1 MKLNIKRSKL
11 FNNIGILVLILMISS
26 CSTQKNTFTNRA
38 YHTVTSKFNVN
49 FNAKEALKSGE
60 MELAKKSKDNY
71 TTLLPIYYYPAKEDM
86 ASIFPAM
93 DKSIEKTSKSIYKHS
108 MLIRGKEYVKTMD
121 DAYLIMGKA
130 YFYKQDYVQA
140 QRIFTYITN
149 SYKGSGWNCEDE
161 ALIFGIRAA
170 LRQNYYSRAQAL
182 LNEAQ
187 YAIYEKKSKKLNV
200 LFNAAAAE
208 YHLTAPDGDIL
219 TAIDYI
225 QETIANNPKKDF
237 KTRLYFILGQ
247 LYESLQQLP
256 EAQKN
261 FSKVI
266 KRSPSYDME
275 FSAQMHLANNYDG
288 TPDSKN
294 AILKEMKRM
303 LAEKKN
309 EDFKDQ
315 IYFAISEI
323 YRIDKEKE
331 EQIKNLALSVSNYT
345 NNDYQRTFSAVT
357 LADIYFEDELY
368 VESQS
373 YYDTALLSLPK
384 NYPDYAVIVKKANT
398 LKGLVEN
405 LQTIILQ
412 DSLQKIAKLNES
424 QRSSWVNKMIAK
436 YTENERRA
444 AQEEAERML
453 ALQSTAGMSNINTT
467 SSNGKWYFYNQALVT
482 AGKNEF
488 YTRWGNRKLEDNW
501 RVSNK
506 QQISF
511 EDMALLNDPS
521 LEKDSTEYD
530 EEGNPIKKRETD
542 PKKAEYYTQDLPL
555 TKEAIDSS
563 NLKIANALY
572 NAAIIYMD
580 QLNDIR
586 RSNETFEKLISRFPD
601 NKLALPSYYILYLN
615 YLRTNNPKFETP
627 KNIILT
633 KYPNTDFARLIL
645 DPDYYKKIAEK
656 NQELE
661 IKYETVFQ
669 AYQEKQW
676 NKTIQ
681 LANEAIPMCNDK
693 NLKAKYEYLL
703 AVAIGQTCGEDSLR
717 KKLNYIIKEYPK
729 TQIEEIAATYLSMLT
744 LPTNTSNLSN
754 ETNTPNK
761 ENQGGVLNGPFQYKP
776 NELHYVIVL
785 INVSKHAVLDIKN
798 DINAFNKEFF
808 RLQNFNMN
816 SFYINQNEQMITI
829 ARFQNRESSM
839 EYYNSITRNIKFAP
853 KIEDSSIIIYPISAT
868 NYTTYYNKVD
878 QRSLYK
884 EYFETYYL
892 K

>member
-1 MKLNIKRSKL
+1 M
-11 FNNIGILVLILMISS
+11 LVIILMITS
-26 CSTQKNTFTNRA
+26 CSTQKNTFPNRA

-49 FNAKEALKSGE
+49 FNGKEALKSGE
-60 MELAKKSKDNY
+60 TELAKKNKDNY
-71 TTLLPIYYYPAKEDM
+71 TALLPIYYYPAKEDL
-86 ASIFPAM
+86 ASIFPSM
-93 DKSIEKTSKSIYKHS
+93 DKAIEKASKSIYKHS

-121 DAYLIMGKA
+121 DAYMIMGKA

-140 QRIFTYITN
+140 QRIFSYITN

-161 ALIFGIRAA
+161 ALILGVRAA

-187 YAIYEKKSKKLNV
+187 YAIYDQKSKKLNV
-200 LFNAAAAE
+200 LFSAAAAE
-208 YHLTAPDGDIL
+208 YQLTAPDGDVL

-225 QETIANNPKKDF
+225 QDAIANNPDKEF

-247 LYESLQQLP
+247 LYESLQQFP

-261 FSKVI
+261 FAKVI
-266 KRSPSYDME
+266 KSSPAYDME

-294 AILKEMKRM
+294 TILKEMKRM
-303 LAEKKN
+303 LDEKKN
-309 EDFKDQ
+309 EDYKDQ

-331 EQIKNLALSVSNYT
+331 EQMKNLALSVSHYT
-345 NNDYQRTFSAVT
+345 NNDYQRTYSAIT

-368 VESQS
+368 IESQA

-384 NYPDYAVIVKKANT
+384 NYPNYAMIVKKANT

-405 LQTIILQ
+405 LQIVMLQ
-412 DSLQKIAKLNES
+412 DSLQRIAKLNDS
-424 QRSSWVNKMIAK
+424 QRSSWVNQMISK
-436 YTENERRA
+436 FTENERRA
-444 AQEEAERML
+444 AQEEAARML
-453 ALQSTAGMSNINTT
+453 ALQSTAGMSNINST

-506 QQISF
+506 QQLSI
-511 EDMALLNDPS
+511 EDMSVLNDPS

-530 EEGNPIKKRETD
+530 DAGNPIKKRETD

-555 TKEAIDSS
+555 TQEAIDSS

-586 RSNETFEKLISRFPD
+586 RSNETFEKLITRFPD
-601 NKLALPSYYILYLN
+601 DKLALPSYYILYLN
-615 YLRTNNPKFETP
+615 YLHANNPKFETP

-633 KYPNTDFARLIL
+633 KYPDTDFAKLIL
-645 DPDYYKKIAEK
+645 DPDYYEKIAEK
-656 NQELE
+656 NKELE
-661 IKYETVFQ
+661 IKYEAVFQ
-669 AYQEKQW
+669 TYQQKQW
-676 NKTIQ
+676 SRTIQ
-681 LANEAIPMCNDK
+681 LANEAIPLCNDK
-693 NLKAKYEYLL
+693 NLKAKYEYIR
-703 AVAIGQTCGEDSLR
+703 AVAIGQTFGEDSLR
-717 KKLNYIIKEYPK
+717 KKLNYIIREYPK
-729 TQIEEIAATYLSMLT
+729 TQIEDLARTYLSMLST
-744 LPTNTSNLSN
+744 PA
-754 ETNTPNK
+754 NTPQLSDSASVAN
-761 ENQGGVLNGPFQYKP
+761 NAGQGGVLNGPFQYKP
-776 NELHYVIVL
+776 NELHYVVVL
-785 INVSKHAVLDIKN
+785 IDVSKYAVLDIKN

-829 ARFQNRESSM
+829 ARFKNKETSM
-839 EYYNSITRNIKFAP
+839 EYYNSISKNIKFAS
-853 KIEDSSIIIYPISAT
+853 KIGDASIKIYPMSAT

-878 QRSLYK
+878 QRSFYK
-884 EYFETYYL
+884 EFFETYYL